1 MSRSAVIAHHG
12 ATGGAQ
18 VSRIWGRGEKAQRVA
33 EAFASTTGPAQGE
46 ILMRSVP
53 RPARRLSDA
62 LAENTLLATAP
73 SYLPGAPIPD
83 GGGAGVGL

>member
-1 MSRSAVIAHHG
+1 MIRSAVIAHRS

-18 VSRIWGRGEKAQRVA
+18 VSRIWGRGEKAQRFA
-33 EAFASTTGPAQGE
+33 EASASASGPAQDE

-53 RPARRLSDA
+53 GPARRPSDA
-62 LAENTLLATAP
+62 LAENTPLAAAP
-73 SYLPGAPIPD
+73 SYVPGAPIPD